1 MPSLSHVPDHELI
14 LLINQEEEQ
23 AFTEI
28 YNRYWEKM
36 ASYAVRLT
44 KSEEEAA
51 DIVQEIFVSIWNRRI
66 TLVIKS
72 TLGAYLIRST
82 RNLCLRYIER
92 NIHTD
97 NFLDKITEQAVD
109 NSLNIEESISLKE
122 LQENI
127 DLGIAKL
134 PKKMREVY
142 LLSRDEQ
149 LSYREIAEKLN
160 IAEGTVKKQVSNAL
174 KIIADS
180 LNGKLSATMM
190 AIFLHLLK

>member
-1 MPSLSHVPDHELI
+1 MLSLSHVPDLELV

-51 DIVQEIFVSIWNRRI
+51 DIVQEIFVSIWNRRT
-66 TLVIKS
+66 TLTIKS

-149 LSYREIAEKLN
+149 LSYREIAEKLS

>member
-1 MPSLSHVPDHELI
+1 MPSLNHLPDSELI
-14 LLINQEEEQ
+14 LLIKQEEEQ

-28 YNRYWEKM
+28 YSRYWEKM
-36 ASYAVRLT
+36 VSYAVRLT

-51 DIVQEIFVSIWNRRI
+51 DIVQEIFVSLWNRRNI
-66 TLVIKS
+66 LVIKS

-92 NIHTD
+92 NINTCD
-97 NFLDKITEQAVD
+97 FLDKITEQAVD
-109 NSLNIEESISLKE
+109 NSLSIEESISLKE

-149 LSYREIAEKLN
+149 LSYHEIAKKLN

>member
-1 MPSLSHVPDHELI
+1 MLSLSHVPDLELI

-51 DIVQEIFVSIWNRRI
+51 DIVQEIFVSLWNRRT
-66 TLVIKS
+66 TLTVKS

-92 NIHTD
+92 NINTSD
-97 NFLDKITEQAVD
+97 FLDKITEQAVD

-122 LQENI
+122 LQDNI

>member
-1 MPSLSHVPDHELI
+1 MPSLSHLPDSELI
-14 LLINQEEEQ
+14 LLIKQEEEQ

-36 ASYAVRLT
+36 ASYAIRLT

-51 DIVQEIFVSIWNRRI
+51 DIVQEIFVSLWNRRAI
-66 TLVIKS
+66 LVIKS

-92 NIHTD
+92 NINTFD
-97 NFLDKITEQAVD
+97 FLDKITEQAVD
-109 NSLNIEESISLKE
+109 SSLNIEESISLKE

-149 LSYREIAEKLN
+149 LSYREIAKKLD
-160 IAEGTVKKQVSNAL
+160 IAEGTVKKQISNAL

-180 LNGKLSATMM
+180 LNGKLSASMM
-190 AIFLHLLK
+190 AIFLHLLR

>member
-1 MPSLSHVPDHELI
+1 MPSLSHVPDTELI
-14 LLINQEEEQ
+14 LLINQEEEP

-36 ASYAVRLT
+36 VSYAVRLT
-44 KSEEEAA
+44 KSEAEAA
-51 DIVQEIFVSIWNRRI
+51 DIVQEIFVSIWNRRTTI
-66 TLVIKS
+66 AIKS

-92 NIHTD
+92 NIHTSD
-97 NFLDKITEQAVD
+97 FLDKITEQAVD

-127 DLGIAKL
+127 DLGITRL

-160 IAEGTVKKQVSNAL
+160 IAEGTVKKQISNAL

>member
-1 MPSLSHVPDHELI
+1 MPSLSHVPDIELI
-14 LLINQEEEQ
+14 LLINQEDEQ

-51 DIVQEIFVSIWNRRI
+51 DIVQEIFVSFWNRRGA
-66 TLVIKS
+66 LSIKS

-97 NFLDKITEQAVD
+97 NFLEKIADHVTDASQ
-109 NSLNIEESISLKE
+109 NIEENISLKE
-122 LQENI
+122 LQDNI

-134 PKKMREVY
+134 PRKMREVY

-160 IAEGTVKKQVSNAL
+160 IAEGTVKKQISNAL
-174 KIIADS
+174 KIIAES
-180 LNGKLSATMM
+180 LNGKLSAAMM
-190 AIFLHLLK
+190 ALFLHLLK

>member
-1 MPSLSHVPDHELI
+1 MPSLNHVPDIELI
-14 LLINQEEEQ
+14 LLINQEDEQ

-51 DIVQEIFVSIWNRRI
+51 DIVQEIFVSIWNRRT
-66 TLVIKS
+66 TLVVKS

-92 NIHTD
+92 NIHNSD
-97 NFLDKITEQAVD
+97 FLDKINEQAVD

-122 LQENI
+122 LQGNI

-149 LSYREIAEKLN
+149 LSYREIAKKLN
-160 IAEGTVKKQVSNAL
+160 IAEGTVKKQVSNAI

>member
-1 MPSLSHVPDHELI
+1 
-14 LLINQEEEQ
+14 
-23 AFTEI
+23 
-28 YNRYWEKM
+28 M
-36 ASYAVRLT
+36 A
-44 KSEEEAA
+44 
-51 DIVQEIFVSIWNRRI
+51 
-66 TLVIKS
+66 IKS

-109 NSLNIEESISLKE
+109 SSLNIEESISLKE

>member
-1 MPSLSHVPDHELI
+1 MLSLSHVPDLELI

-51 DIVQEIFVSIWNRRI
+51 DIVQEIFVSLWNRRT
-66 TLVIKS
+66 TLTVKS

-92 NIHTD
+92 NINTSD
-97 NFLDKITEQAVD
+97 FLDKMTEQAVD

-122 LQENI
+122 LQDNI

>member
-1 MPSLSHVPDHELI
+1 MPSLSHVPDLELI

-51 DIVQEIFVSIWNRRI
+51 DIVQEIFVSLWNRRT
-66 TLVIKS
+66 TLTVKS

-92 NIHTD
+92 NINTSD
-97 NFLDKITEQAVD
+97 FLDKITEQAVD

-122 LQENI
+122 LQDNI

-190 AIFLHLLK
+190 AIFLHL

>member
-1 MPSLSHVPDHELI
+1 MPSLSHVPDLELI

-36 ASYAVRLT
+36 ISYAVRLT

-51 DIVQEIFVSIWNRRI
+51 DIVQEIFVSLWNRRT
-66 TLVIKS
+66 TLRVKS

-92 NIHTD
+92 NIHTSD
-97 NFLDKITEQAVD
+97 FLDKITEQAVD

-127 DLGIAKL
+127 DIGIAKL

-174 KIIADS
+174 KIIANS
-180 LNGKLSATMM
+180 LKGKLSATMM
-190 AIFLHLLK
+190 AIFLHILK

>member
-1 MPSLSHVPDHELI
+1 MPSLSHLPDSELI
-14 LLINQEEEQ
+14 LLIKQEEEQ

-36 ASYAVRLT
+36 ASYAIRLT

-51 DIVQEIFVSIWNRRI
+51 DIVQEIFVSLWNRRNI
-66 TLVIKS
+66 LVIKS

-92 NIHTD
+92 NINTCD
-97 NFLDKITEQAVD
+97 FLDKITEQAVD

-149 LSYREIAEKLN
+149 LSYHEIAKKLN

>member
-1 MPSLSHVPDHELI
+1 MPPLSHVPDLELI

-36 ASYAVRLT
+36 VSYAVRLT

-51 DIVQEIFVSIWNRRI
+51 DIVQEIFVSIWNRRT
-66 TLVIKS
+66 TLVVKT

-92 NIHTD
+92 NIHTGD
-97 NFLDKITEQAVD
+97 FLDKITEQAVD

>member
-1 MPSLSHVPDHELI
+1 MPSLSHVPDLELI

-51 DIVQEIFVSIWNRRI
+51 DIVQEIFVSLWNRRT
-66 TLVIKS
+66 TLTIKS

-109 NSLNIEESISLKE
+109 SSLNIEESISLKE

>member
-1 MPSLSHVPDHELI
+1 MPSLSHVPDLELI

-51 DIVQEIFVSIWNRRI
+51 DIVQEIFVSIWNRRT
-66 TLVIKS
+66 TLAIKS

-109 NSLNIEESISLKE
+109 SSLNIEESISLKE

>member
-1 MPSLSHVPDHELI
+1 MPSLSHLPDSELI
-14 LLINQEEEQ
+14 LLIKQEEEQ

-36 ASYAVRLT
+36 ASYAIRLT

-51 DIVQEIFVSIWNRRI
+51 DIVQEIFVSLWNRRAI
-66 TLVIKS
+66 LVIKS

-92 NIHTD
+92 NIHTFD
-97 NFLDKITEQAVD
+97 FLDKITEQAVD
-109 NSLNIEESISLKE
+109 NSLNVEESISLKE
-122 LQENI
+122 LQANI

-134 PKKMREVY
+134 PEKMRKVY

-149 LSYREIAEKLN
+149 LSYREIAKKLD
-160 IAEGTVKKQVSNAL
+160 IAEGTVKKQVSNAI

-180 LNGKLSATMM
+180 LNGKLSASMM
-190 AIFLHLLK
+190 AIFLHLLR

>member
-1 MPSLSHVPDHELI
+1 MPFLSHVPDLELI

-51 DIVQEIFVSIWNRRI
+51 DIVQEIFVSIWNRRT
-66 TLVIKS
+66 TLAIKS

-109 NSLNIEESISLKE
+109 SSLNIEESISLKE

>member
-1 MPSLSHVPDHELI
+1 MPSLSHLPDSELI
-14 LLINQEEEQ
+14 LLIKQKEEQ

-36 ASYAVRLT
+36 ASYAIRLT

-51 DIVQEIFVSIWNRRI
+51 DIVQEIFVSLWNRRNI
-66 TLVIKS
+66 LVIKS

-92 NIHTD
+92 NINTCD
-97 NFLDKITEQAVD
+97 FLDKITEQAVD

-149 LSYREIAEKLN
+149 LSYHEIAKKLN